1 MPDDLLLKLTEAPWY
16 HGQIACVEEIPP
28 SEAALAEVALHPALQ
43 TYLDQK
49 RITLYRHQCEVIE
62 AVRAGNDVVITT
74 PTASGKTLSFNLPIF
89 EGLITDPR
97 SNALYLYP
105 LKALANDQLQKLLEL
120 ERSTGIHLAP
130 STYDGDT
137 PASRRGRIKQTA
149 RIILT
154 NPHALHY
161 YLPWHYQWERFFT
174 NLRYIVID
182 EAHRYRGVFGTNVAL
197 LLWRL
202 SRILS
207 HYEAAPQVILSS
219 ASIANPALFAR
230 DLTGREVTSVSE
242 DSSAHGTR
250 QVLFW
255 DALTDPHCSLSTQAA
270 QLVAF
275 LTASGI
281 QTLCFTGSRA
291 MAEVVARATRELG
304 AKKVLSYRAGYLPQ
318 ERRRIEAG
326 LRNGQIDGVV
336 STNALEVGIDIG
348 GLDAVIL
355 VGFPGSLL
363 AAWQQAGRAG
373 RGSAPSLV
381 FFMPYE
387 DPLDQYL
394 LRHPDHFLGKERERI
409 VLRTE
414 NPRLKVGHLACAA
427 AELPLKTWEV
437 SEEDEKLLDE
447 LVENR
452 LLAKTSRGY
461 IYRGAKRA
469 HATVSL
475 DDIAGQVIKL
485 MCEGHL
491 LETMDRLRACRDAY
505 PGAILLHRGESY
517 VVERLDLEEGIAQA
531 RQEDVDYYTKS
542 LRTSSVEIL
551 TTGEAFE
558 GSSVTGGR
566 GRVRVTES
574 FIGYKTIHFDR
585 TISVEPLALPP
596 HTYESDAL
604 WLSFPKGVPNLSHA
618 ELLGGLH
625 GAEHALIAIAPLLV
639 LCDREDIAGVSSPL
653 HEQTNLPT
661 IILFDGIQGGA
672 GLAEVLYTS
681 FGRLAEAALRLV
693 SDCPCTD
700 GCPSCIYSPRCGS
713 HNQPLSKDGTI
724 KVLRLLSKVTN
735 TGLKVK

>member
-16 HGQIACVEEIPP
+16 HGQIARVEEIPP
-28 SEAALAEVALHPALQ
+28 SEAALTEVSLHPALQ

-49 RITLYRHQCEVIE
+49 GITLYRHQREVIE
-62 AVRAGNDVVITT
+62 AVRAGSDVIITT
-74 PTASGKTLSFNLPIF
+74 PAASGKTLSFNLPIF
-89 EGLITDPR
+89 EGLIADPEA
-97 SNALYLYP
+97 SALYLYP

-137 PASRRGRIKQTA
+137 PGSRRGRIKQTA

-154 NPHALHY
+154 NPHALHH

-207 HYEAAPQVILSS
+207 HYEVSPQVILSS
-219 ASIANPALFAR
+219 ASIANPVLFAR
-230 DLTGREVTSVSE
+230 DLTGREVISVSE

-255 DALTDPHCSLSTQAA
+255 DALTDPHRSISTQAA

-275 LTASGI
+275 LTAFGI

-291 MAEVVARATRELG
+291 MAEVVARAARELG
-304 AKKVLSYRAGYLPQ
+304 AKRVLSYRAGYLPQ

-326 LRNGQIDGVV
+326 LRDGQIDGVV

-348 GLDAVIL
+348 SLDAVIL

-363 AAWQQAGRAG
+363 SAWQQAGRAG

-381 FFMPYE
+381 VFMPYE

-394 LRHPDHFLGKERERI
+394 LRHPDHFLGKEREQI

-427 AELPLKTWEV
+427 AELPLKAEEV
-437 SEEDEKLLDE
+437 SEGEEKLLDE
-447 LVENR
+447 LVKNR
-452 LLAKTSRGY
+452 LLAKTPRGY
-461 IYRGAKRA
+461 IYRGTKRA
-469 HATVSL
+469 HAAVSL
-475 DDIAGQVIKL
+475 DNIAGQVIKL

-505 PGAILLHRGESY
+505 PGAVLLHRGESY

-551 TTGEAFE
+551 TTREAFE
-558 GSSVTGGR
+558 GTSVTGGR

-574 FIGYKTIHFDR
+574 FIGYKTLHFDR
-585 TISVEPLALPP
+585 TISVEPLDLPP

-604 WLSFPKGVPNLSHA
+604 WLGFPKGVPGLPPA
-618 ELLGGLH
+618 DLLGGLH

-653 HEQTNLPT
+653 YEQTTLPT
-661 IILFDGIQGGA
+661 IILFDEIEGGA
-672 GLAEVLYTS
+672 GLTEVLYTS
-681 FGRLAEAALRLV
+681 FGRLAKEALSLV

-724 KVLRLLSKVTN
+724 KVLHLLTEGTN
-735 TGLKVK
+735 TGLKIK